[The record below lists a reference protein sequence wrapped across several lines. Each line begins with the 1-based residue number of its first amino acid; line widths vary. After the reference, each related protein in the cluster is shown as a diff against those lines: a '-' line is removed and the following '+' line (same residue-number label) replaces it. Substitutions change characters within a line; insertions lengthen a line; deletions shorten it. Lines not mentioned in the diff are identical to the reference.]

1 MASLLR
7 ARRSASSPVR
17 RPCSSTAIV
26 SILAPAALMPVR
38 AGCVA
43 IHRGRRTMVWQ
54 TRVTSEDNK
63 LLAIVTQTQMVLPG
77 EPRK

>member
-1 MASLLR
+1 M
-7 ARRSASSPVR
+7 
-17 RPCSSTAIV
+17 
-26 SILAPAALMPVR
+26 
-38 AGCVA
+38 G
-43 IHRGRRTMVWQ
+43 WQ